1 MKIVSTLIYFTLLI
15 SITSSVGFGSS
26 GQDSH
31 GIESGVPKVVFYQA
45 INVAI
50 ILISAIYFGRKKI
63 SDFFHQKKTVF
74 LEAQQKAQSALKLA
88 EAEHHDVKTRLEKLI
103 GNKSESLTKAKTD
116 AADIR
121 AQLLSDAQMLAKKL
135 KEEAVLTSRI
145 EVERAKYHL
154 KEQLIKEAFELSKR
168 DLSAKATTD
177 EQKKLQQDFITK
189 VQVVQ

>member
-1 MKIVSTLIYFTLLI
+1 MKIVSSFIYFTLLI
-15 SITSSVGFGSS
+15 SITSSVGLGSS
-26 GQDSH
+26 GHDSH
-31 GIESGVPKVVFYQA
+31 GLESGVPKVVFYQA

-50 ILISAIYFGRKKI
+50 ILISAIYFGRKKV
-63 SDFFHQKKTVF
+63 SDFFHQKKTLF

-88 EAEHHDVKTRLEKLI
+88 ETEHHEVKTRLEKLL
-103 GNKSESLTKAKTD
+103 GNKTDSLTKAKTD

-121 AQLLSDAQMLAKKL
+121 AQLLSDAQMIAKKL
-135 KEEAVLTSRI
+135 KEEAVLTARI

-154 KEQLIKEAFELSKR
+154 KEQLIKEAFDLSKR